1 MKTNKK
7 KKSLV
12 LLVVSVIAIFSLAL
26 AGFKGFEVAGWQYK
40 SFDDVLTKGLDLQG
54 GVSVLMEIKADEVTS
69 EDLEKTKQL
78 LALRVN
84 KVGVAETVV
93 TTEGEKRI
101 RVDIPGAFDSS
112 EIVSSLSKSGNLT
125 FIDPNGNVVLTGAD
139 VKNASSGLDQNAKPI
154 VNLELTEEGR
164 TKFANA
170 TKEFLNQK
178 ITIKLDD
185 EEISAPTVQ
194 STITDGRAQI
204 SGSKT
209 ADEAKSTAALI
220 NAGALPVPVEAVEI
234 SNVGAQLGAEA
245 LPNALKAGAVGLVL
259 IFLFMIIYY
268 KIPGV
273 IASIVLTLYITL
285 TLMVF
290 AESGVTLTLPGIA
303 GLLLTI
309 GMAVDANVLIFERIK
324 EELRLG
330 ASMKSAVKSGFENAH
345 SAIIDSNVT
354 TILVGLVLYF
364 MGTGAVK
371 GFAVTL
377 MVGIVM
383 SMFTAL
389 VITKFLMK
397 LSVEAGILKGM
408 GTIKNNSEKMK
419 IKIIERSKIWFAI
432 SGVLIVIGLGFMFTK
447 GLDFG
452 IDFTGGTRVVVE
464 LGADFNKEEVDGVVK
479 GIVSDAVTNTIDD
492 TQYEIKSQDLDSAKV
507 DELFKELQ
515 EKYSLEDEAKLSES
529 QIGAS
534 IGEELTKGS
543 ILALGVAFICMLI
556 YIAFRFEFSF
566 GVSSLIALA
575 HDILITL
582 SVFAIF
588 SITINTPFI
597 ASILTIVGYSINAT
611 IVIFDR
617 IRENKKLSKTM
628 DVAELADKSV
638 NQTLARSIN
647 TSLTTLFVIGSV
659 YIFVPTVREFSLP
672 LLIGVIVGA
681 YSSIFIAS
689 PVWVAI
695 KKRTKSKKA

>member
-617 IRENKKLSKTM
+617 IRENKKLSKTI

>member
-1 MKTNKK
+1 MKRNKK

-93 TTEGEKRI
+93 TTEGDKRI

-125 FIDPNGNVVLTGAD
+125 FVDPNGNVVLTGAD

-245 LPNALKAGAVGLVL
+245 LPNALKAGAIGLVL

-330 ASMKSAVKSGFENAH
+330 ASIKSAVKSGFENAH

-408 GTIKNNSEKMK
+408 GTIKNNSEEIK

-432 SGVLIVIGLGFMFTK
+432 SGVMIVIGLGFMFTK

-452 IDFTGGTRVVVE
+452 IDFTGGTRVVIE
-464 LGADFNKEEVDGVVK
+464 LGTDFNKEEVDGVVK

-534 IGEELTKGS
+534 IGEELTRGS